1 VHVFIDPVGFHKLG
15 DTRLIRDGRGQKGT
29 APGCKVWSA
38 VAACYDPPMARGARD
53 LLTEVLELP
62 LDERAKIA
70 AELLE
75 SLEDAEGEVEEAW
88 ASEIQKRVAAAR
100 AGELASTDWRMV
112 LERVER
118 EVLGR

>member
-1 VHVFIDPVGFHKLG
+1 
-15 DTRLIRDGRGQKGT
+15 
-29 APGCKVWSA
+29 
-38 VAACYDPPMARGARD
+38 M
-53 LLTEVLELP
+53 LTEALELP

-88 ASEIQKRVAAAR
+88 ASEIQKRVSAAR
-100 AGELASTDWRMV
+100 AGELASTDWRTV

>member
-1 VHVFIDPVGFHKLG
+1 M
-15 DTRLIRDGRGQKGT
+15 TREG
-29 APGCKVWSA
+29 
-38 VAACYDPPMARGARD
+38 RD
-53 LLTEVLELP
+53 LLTEALELP
-62 LDERAKIA
+62 LDERAKMA

-75 SLEDAEGEVEEAW
+75 SLQEAEAEVEEAW

-100 AGELASTDWRMV
+100 AGELASTDWRAV